1 MSKFAQ
7 IFLHWFPALLIMILI
22 FLISAQPSSQ
32 LPNFNWADTFVKK
45 GGHIVGYALLAF
57 TYWRALDFKG
67 NKRWIAWLL
76 AILYALTDEFH
87 QSFVNGRH
95 STIWDVMLFD
105 NLGALGSLWFI
116 NRYGKQ
122 KRPEPNRPIV

>member
-1 MSKFAQ
+1 MSKFSQ
-7 IFLHWFPALLIMILI
+7 IFLHWLPALLIMILI
-22 FLISAQPSSQ
+22 FLISARPSSQ

-67 NKRWIAWLL
+67 DKRSIAWLL
-76 AILYALTDEFH
+76 AMLYALTDEFH
-87 QSFVNGRH
+87 QSFVTGRH

-105 NLGALGSLWFI
+105 NLGALSSLWFI
-116 NRYGKQ
+116 NRYRKQ

>member
-95 STIWDVMLFD
+95 STIWDVLLFD

>member
-7 IFLHWFPALLIMILI
+7 IFLHWLPALLIMMLI

-45 GGHIVGYALLAF
+45 GGHIVGYALLSF
-57 TYWRALDFKG
+57 MYWRALDFKRE
-67 NKRWIAWLL
+67 KRWIAWFLT
-76 AILYALTDEFH
+76 ILYALTDEFH
-87 QSFVNGRH
+87 QSFVTGRH

-105 NLGALGSLWFI
+105 NLGALSSLWFV
-116 NRYGKQ
+116 NRYRNQ
-122 KRPEPNRPIV
+122 KRSEPNLPIV

>member
-1 MSKFAQ
+1 MSKFSQ
-7 IFLHWFPALLIMILI
+7 IFLHWLPALLIMILI
-22 FLISAQPSSQ
+22 FLISARPSSQ

-45 GGHIVGYALLAF
+45 GGHIIGYALLAF

-67 NKRWIAWLL
+67 DKRWIAWLL
-76 AILYALTDEFH
+76 AMVYALTDEFH
-87 QSFVNGRH
+87 QSFVTGRH

-105 NLGALGSLWFI
+105 NLGALSSLWFV

-122 KRPEPNRPIV
+122 KRPEPKPPIV